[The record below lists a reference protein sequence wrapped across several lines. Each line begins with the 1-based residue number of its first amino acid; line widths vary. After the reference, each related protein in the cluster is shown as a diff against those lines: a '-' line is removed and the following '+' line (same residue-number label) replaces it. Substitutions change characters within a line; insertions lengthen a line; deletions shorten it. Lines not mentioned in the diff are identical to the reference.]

1 MRKIIAITQLSLD
14 GVMQGPGGPEE
25 DPSNGFNQG
34 GWFMRFGDE
43 VLMQALNETISGKF
57 DLLLGRRTYDI
68 WAAYWP
74 HHGDNPIGQAFN
86 RATKYVVSNT
96 LRSLTWEK
104 SSRIDGD
111 IVKKLRRLK
120 AVKGP
125 ALHVW
130 GSGRLLQMLITAG
143 LVDEHRLWIAP
154 VVLGQGRR
162 LFEPGLPPHD
172 LKLVKSL
179 NTPSGILLNT
189 YRPVRPKSSDSI
201 SHKEATKRRAAP

>member
-1 MRKIIAITQLSLD
+1 MRKIVVITQLSLD
-14 GVMQGPGGPEE
+14 GVLQGPGGPEE
-25 DPSNGFNQG
+25 DTSNGFKLG

-43 VLMQALNETISGKF
+43 VLMQALGEAISGKF

-74 HHGDNPIGQAFN
+74 HHGDNPVGKAFN

-96 LRSLTWEK
+96 LRQLTWEK
-104 SSRIDGD
+104 SKRIDGD
-111 IVKKLRRLK
+111 VVKKLRRLK
-120 AVKGP
+120 AAKGP

-130 GSGRLLQMLITAG
+130 GSGRLLQTLITAG

-162 LFEPGLPPHD
+162 LFEPGLPIHD
-172 LKLVKSL
+172 LTLVKSL
-179 NTPSGILLNT
+179 STPSGLLINT
-189 YRPVRPKSSDSI
+189 YRPVRAIPHQAAK
-201 SHKEATKRRAAP
+201 KRN

>member
-1 MRKIIAITQLSLD
+1 MRKIIAITQLTLD

-43 VLMQALNETISGKF
+43 GLMQALGETISGKF

-74 HHGDNPIGQAFN
+74 HHGDNPVGKAFN

-96 LRSLTWEK
+96 LRQLTWEK

-111 IVKKLRRLK
+111 IVKKIRRLK
-120 AVKGP
+120 TSKGP

-130 GSGRLLQMLITAG
+130 GSGRLLQTLITAG

-162 LFEPGLPPHD
+162 LFEPGLPTHD
-172 LKLVKSL
+172 LKLVKTLS
-179 NTPSGILLNT
+179 TPNGILINT
-189 YRPVRPKSSDSI
+189 YQPKRKLKLES
-201 SHKEATKRRAAP
+201 

>member
-14 GVMQGPGGPEE
+14 GVLQGPGGPEE
-25 DPSNGFNQG
+25 DTSNGFNQG

-43 VLMQALNETISGKF
+43 VLMQALGEAISGKF

-74 HHGDNPIGQAFN
+74 YHGDNPVGKAFN
-86 RATKYVVSNT
+86 RVTKYVVSNT

-104 SSRIDGD
+104 SQRIDGD
-111 IVKKLRRLK
+111 IVKKIRRLK
-120 AVKGP
+120 ASKGP

-130 GSGRLLQMLITAG
+130 GSGRLLQTLMSAG
-143 LVDEHRLWIAP
+143 LIDEHRLWIAP

-162 LFEPGLPPHD
+162 LFEPGLPTHD

-179 NTPSGILLNT
+179 STPNGILINT
-189 YRPVRPKSSDSI
+189 YRPARPK
-201 SHKEATKRRAAP
+201 KKKAPR

>member
-1 MRKIIAITQLSLD
+1 MRKIIAITQLTLD
-14 GVMQGPGGPEE
+14 GVLQGPGGPEE
-25 DPSNGFNQG
+25 DTSNGFNQG

-43 VLMQALNETISGKF
+43 ILMQALGEAISGKF

-74 HHGDNPIGQAFN
+74 HHGDNPVGQAFN

-96 LRSLTWEK
+96 LRELTWDK
-104 SSRIDGD
+104 SQRIDGD
-111 IVKKLRRLK
+111 IVKKIRRLK
-120 AVKGP
+120 AAKGP

-130 GSGRLLQMLITAG
+130 GSGRLLQTLITAG

-162 LFEPGLPPHD
+162 LFEPGLPTHD

-179 NTPSGILLNT
+179 STPSGILINT
-189 YRPVRPKSSDSI
+189 YRPVRPK
-201 SHKEATKRRAAP
+201 KR